1 MFRSTLEDFF
11 IKDYNT
17 LINEYNQEISS
28 HKCVKAY
35 YDKMANNYFSYEDK
49 EKILED
55 KIINEIASKKKYVYK
70 ANEISFIIHTYH
82 DSDTDKQIA
91 KTYLKPEFEMPD
103 EEYIQLRKEQKF
115 REISK
120 MLIHIER
127 RYPDLFLPN
136 KKGMK

>member
-1 MFRSTLEDFF
+1 MFKSTLEDFF

-28 HKCVKAY
+28 HKCVKAH
-35 YDKMANNYFSYEDK
+35 YDKMANDYFSDEDK

-55 KIINEIASKKKYVYK
+55 NIINEIKSKLTYAYKKNV
-70 ANEISFIIHTYH
+70 ISFIIHTYH

-127 RYPDLFLPN
+127 RYPDLFLSN
-136 KKGMK
+136 KKDMK